1 MKYRRVL
8 AYVLAMMIALSF
20 CGCGSQNSNAAD
32 SVEIAETESAGEQ
45 TYAVGTYE
53 RKAADN
59 AASGEQ
65 DPDAEVISFGSK
77 SIFKGIQIETDEN
90 GEIICYESNG
100 ELQYKISDKRF
111 GSYRQFRNCVKK
123 KAGAQE
129 VDRLSQ
135 YFGERDGDFCFII
148 GSRNRSIKD
157 KSQYY
162 IDDATRMIVNVI
174 HTEEC
179 RKKYKMAGSDIAFV
193 RKKGVWK
200 LDSLTIH
207 ME

>member
-90 GEIICYESNG
+90 GEIICYESDG
-100 ELQYKISDKRF
+100 ELPAEFTDYTEQLLRMPLYELAERLYVIFHLEQTSGQTAYLCAFFDQLATFINEETTDLPTFLNEWDETLCAKPIQSPEVNGIRIIS
-111 GSYRQFRNCVKK
+111 
-123 KAGAQE
+123 
-129 VDRLSQ
+129 
-135 YFGERDGDFCFII
+135 
-148 GSRNRSIKD
+148 
-157 KSQYY
+157 
-162 IDDATRMIVNVI
+162 I
-174 HTEEC
+174 H
-179 RKKYKMAGSDIAFV
+179 K
-193 RKKGVWK
+193 
-200 LDSLTIH
+200 
-207 ME
+207 